1 MLYAQ
6 KYLKNDCYTSQK
18 TNKKQAKT
26 GKVNPFFRRF
36 ILLIFAIFLLFLAKI
51 SMPFLSS
58 IVTDF
63 NSIYIQESGEEC

>member
-18 TNKKQAKT
+18 TNKKQAKN
-26 GKVNPFFRRF
+26 GKVNPYLRRF
-36 ILLIFAIFLLFLAKI
+36 ILLIFAIALLFLAKFTL
-51 SMPFLSS
+51 PFFSS

>member
-6 KYLKNDCYTSQK
+6 KYLKNDCYASQRI
-18 TNKKQAKT
+18 NKKQAKT

-36 ILLIFAIFLLFLAKI
+36 ILLIFAIALLFLAKFTL
-51 SMPFLSS
+51 PFFSS